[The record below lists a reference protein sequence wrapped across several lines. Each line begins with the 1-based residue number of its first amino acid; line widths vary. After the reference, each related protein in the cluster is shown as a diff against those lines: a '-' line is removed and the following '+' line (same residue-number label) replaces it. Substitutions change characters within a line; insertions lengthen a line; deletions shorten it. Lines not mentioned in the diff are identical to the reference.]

1 MIYCWF
7 NEVFLCYWGY
17 DIYRL
22 VEYLTNIFLLL
33 DCFGYCKP
41 IKCSDNRLF
50 IVCGSVVD
58 IDNTSESDVQL
69 LPNRYTDSVESLH
82 SCSIGI
88 EDVLKRG

>member
-1 MIYCWF
+1 MKFSCVT
-7 NEVFLCYWGY
+7 EVMTSIGLY
-17 DIYRL
+17 
-22 VEYLTNIFLLL
+22 IFLLL

-69 LPNRYTDSVESLH
+69 LPNR
-82 SCSIGI
+82 
-88 EDVLKRG
+88 